1 MKTTTLRALL
11 PAALLA
17 LLPPAVAAAEEAVDP
32 AADPHAAD
40 PGEIAADGPAA
51 KARPEPEP
59 VRSSL
64 PRGLRIAAVPG
75 LDGSGAAVVDEG
87 DEPEI
92 EQEIEA
98 QSAEMEQLREAEE
111 SAPLAEPSRGEDS
124 AARGAARLGLE
135 SPLRQ
140 RLGDALGREMA
151 APPEEQGRIALLPEL
166 DHDLKRLQAEYDI
179 PLEVNESVVAYI
191 RFFQSEPARKHFVR
205 WLARS
210 HRYLDRFRAIL
221 KEHGLPQDTVFL
233 AMIESGFANLAYS
246 RARASGPWQFIAA
259 TGRRMGL
266 KQDFWVDER
275 RDPEKAAHAAAR
287 YLAELHEQTGDWRLA
302 WASYNAGPG
311 KIMRALSRGQGDF
324 WSMARGRVIRRET
337 KGYVPKLM
345 AAAIIAKH
353 PEAFGFEPD
362 EIEPEHW
369 VAYDEVAVPEA
380 VPLAAVAQAAGVSEK
395 DLLDLN
401 PELRRSCT
409 PPRKYALKVPKGHAH
424 QLEDAW
430 PSLSQSSRL
439 IFVHHRVHRG
449 ESLVAIAAGYGV
461 SPSAVVRMNGLRPG
475 RRLRS
480 GTELVIALSAQAR
493 RNGRVPGS
501 ETAARARIQDYQRQ
515 NPSSVEPDPA
525 PKPLAMRTEEVAG
538 RLRTT
543 VLVQAGDTLWA
554 IAQKFG
560 VGLDELCRWN
570 GIRNPR
576 RLKLQVGRE
585 IVVYPRSTGA
595 APLPTAASLGGP
607 G

>member
-1 MKTTTLRALL
+1 MRALL
-11 PAALLA
+11 LIALLA
-17 LLPPAVAAAEEAVDP
+17 PLPASGEGAEAVA
-32 AADPHAAD
+32 
-40 PGEIAADGPAA
+40 GPAA
-51 KARPEPEP
+51 EGPAAAPVPEPQP
-59 VRSSL
+59 VRASL
-64 PRGLRIAAVPG
+64 RRGLPVHSVLGADASGTAA
-75 LDGSGAAVVDEG
+75 VDEG

-111 SAPLAEPSRGEDS
+111 NAPLAEPSRGEDA

-140 RLGDALGREMA
+140 RLDDALGRETVV
-151 APPEEQGRIALLPEL
+151 PPAEEGRIALLPEL

-179 PLEVNESVVAYI
+179 PLEVNDAVVAYI
-191 RFFQSEPARKHFVR
+191 RFFQAEPARKHFVR
-205 WLARS
+205 WLSRS
-210 HRYLDRFRAIL
+210 HKYLDRFRTIL
-221 KEHGLPQDTVFL
+221 REHGLPEDTVFL

-287 YLAELHEQTGDWRLA
+287 YLGELHQQTGDWRLA

-311 KIMRALSRGQGDF
+311 KIMRAMARGQSDF
-324 WSMARGRVIRRET
+324 WSMTKGRVIRKET

-345 AAAIIAKH
+345 AAAIITKH
-353 PEAFGFEPD
+353 PDAFGFERD
-362 EIEPEHW
+362 EIEAEEW
-369 VAYDEVAVPEA
+369 VDYEEVTVPEA
-380 VPLAAVAQAAGVSEK
+380 APLAAVAQAAGVTEK

-409 PPRKYALKVPKGHAH
+409 PPRKYSLKVPKGHAE
-424 QLEDAW
+424 QFEKSWAALA
-430 PSLSQSSRL
+430 LTARL
-439 IFVHHRVHRG
+439 AFVNHRVHRG

-461 SPSAVVRMNGLRPG
+461 APSAIARMNGLKPG
-475 RRLRS
+475 RRLRA
-480 GTELVIALSAQAR
+480 GTELVVALPALAR
-493 RNGRVPGS
+493 RSGRVPAS
-501 ETAARARIQDYQRQ
+501 ETAARARIQEYQQ
-515 NPSSVEPDPA
+515 KNPSSVEPDPA

-554 IAQKFG
+554 IAQRFG
-560 VGLDELCRWN
+560 VGLNELCRWN
-570 GIRNPR
+570 GIHNPR
-576 RLKLQVGRE
+576 RLRLQVGRE

-595 APLPTAASLGGP
+595 APLPAAASLGGP